1 MSLHMEKYT
10 HAVYFTSLWSV
21 WIWGKE
27 NEPSPGMMI
36 ILCAWECIQE
46 MMDADR
52 HSDAWIRGVASRGSR
67 DERLGVLVA
76 GFVVARILCFKAL
89 YSSVR
94 RARRARTTRR
104 RGAYETR
111 RSTSASASAA
121 RVASASATR
130 AVG

>member
-1 MSLHMEKYT
+1 
-10 HAVYFTSLWSV
+10 
-21 WIWGKE
+21 
-27 NEPSPGMMI
+27 MI

-52 HSDAWIRGVASRGSR
+52 HSDAWIRGVESRGSR

-76 GFVVARILCFKAL
+76 GFVVARILYFKAL

-111 RSTSASASAA
+111 RSSSAA
-121 RVASASATR
+121 RGASSAATR